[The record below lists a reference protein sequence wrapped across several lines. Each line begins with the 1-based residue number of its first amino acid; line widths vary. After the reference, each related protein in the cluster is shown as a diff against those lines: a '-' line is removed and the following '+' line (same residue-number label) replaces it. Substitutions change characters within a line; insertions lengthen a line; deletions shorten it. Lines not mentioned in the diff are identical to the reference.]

1 MVGGDLINTV
11 PFILVA
17 VTAYLS
23 TLAMYVPTS
32 NSATKTVLSSI
43 LKQKVHLIPFHEKQ
57 TIIMVLRYQTE
68 NYIRGLAANTLEA

>member
-23 TLAMYVPTS
+23 TLAMYVPTL

-43 LKQKVHLIPFHEKQ
+43 L
-57 TIIMVLRYQTE
+57 
-68 NYIRGLAANTLEA
+68 

>member
-23 TLAMYVPTS
+23 TLAMYVP
-32 NSATKTVLSSI
+32 LRI
-43 LKQKVHLIPFHEKQ
+43 LQQKQF
-57 TIIMVLRYQTE
+57 
-68 NYIRGLAANTLEA
+68 